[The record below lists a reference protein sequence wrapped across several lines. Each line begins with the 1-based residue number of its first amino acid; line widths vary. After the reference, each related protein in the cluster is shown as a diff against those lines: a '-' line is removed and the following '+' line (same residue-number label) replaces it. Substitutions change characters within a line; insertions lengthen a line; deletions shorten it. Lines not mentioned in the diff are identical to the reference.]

1 MRLYYEIIA
10 KYSHSN
16 WEVKDSLMLIY
27 KRSPWPFYIRFS
39 MCILLQQPW
48 DNKSIFAKIACD
60 KVKTKNS
67 PLTLKVKGSHDFVM
81 LQGNVVARF
90 GYTCSPEGTIKGNQ
104 YKTAPIDHFNH
115 MKDLFYS
122 DVSNPSSTGYEGQ
135 SSQRLDLS
143 PAEHIR
149 ERPFYTDFSLYFSP
163 VCTLPYLTDTFSENK

>member
-81 LQGNVVARF
+81 LQGNAVARF

-115 MKDLFYS
+115 MKNLFYS
-122 DVSNPSSTGYEGQ
+122 DVSNPSYRLWGAVFTATG
-135 SSQRLDLS
+135 SQPSWTHMGKTFLYWFFF
-143 PAEHIR
+143 I
-149 ERPFYTDFSLYFSP
+149 FFTCLYFALSNRHI
-163 VCTLPYLTDTFSENK
+163 FWK